1 MPKEAFGG
9 DDSGDSGA
17 DAKKKPNL
25 DRFGLGPDT
34 NIRDLFWR
42 IMASYAATKKP
53 GTDLKALTEDR
64 FALMRVALSTLG
76 SQSGL
81 NYGPAP
87 KFIALYSLMM
97 LLDGG
102 WKDAFI
108 EFLEESYDAKV
119 DMRKEI
125 CSAIKKMEQA
135 DGYRSALCECFTAM
149 LRGRETSGI
158 ALAYIGGAESAE
170 LARALKKELVIF
182 ARGDIGDN
190 QQNAIKAITLIN
202 DDSEVKKSLITLLSH
217 WDAEARLASA
227 RALESV
233 KSDPDVLAAANRRK
247 GSETDPQ
254 VKRVLE
260 RISS

>member
-9 DDSGDSGA
+9 DDSGGGGTTG
-17 DAKKKPNL
+17 KKKL
-25 DRFGLGPDT
+25 SLGRFGLGQDT

-53 GTDLKALTEDR
+53 GEDLQALTEDR

-76 SQSGL
+76 SPNSSS
-81 NYGPAP
+81 YGPSP
-87 KFIALYSLMM
+87 KFIAQYSMMM

-102 WKDAFI
+102 WKDAFVG
-108 EFLEESYDAKV
+108 FLKESYDAKV

-125 CSAIKKMEQA
+125 CSAIKKMEQME
-135 DGYRSALCECFTAM
+135 DHRSALCECFTAM

-158 ALAYIGGAESAE
+158 ALAYIAGADSTE
-170 LARALKKELVIF
+170 LVKALKKELVIF

-190 QQNAIKAITLIN
+190 QQNAIKAITLIK
-202 DDSEVKKSLITLLSH
+202 DDSEVKKSLIVLLSH
-217 WDAEARLASA
+217 WDVEARLASA
-227 RALESV
+227 KALESV
-233 KSDPDVLAAANRRK
+233 KNDPDVLAAASRRK
-247 GSETDPQ
+247 GSETDQ
-254 VKRVLE
+254 HVKKILE